1 MRAIESRNLRS
12 EIEQIVWP
20 QTIMAFLAM
29 YDSKPNQVYISNV
42 ELGSRLSANFNI
54 YNKAYHNRSLYGLL
68 FAAATMDDAIGGNR
82 FKNAFL
88 RISCI
93 GFISHVKGILIQSLL
108 EKGGEDT
115 SPIKILLKRKYKQK
129 GYFWS
134 AVLEL
139 SDHYH
144 ILYFLSKI
152 IYPLVKW
159 KSTKSFN
166 RKLDGLRIEL
176 ATNIANKQNGQ
187 KRYGD
192 WF

>member
-1 MRAIESRNLRS
+1 
-12 EIEQIVWP
+12 
-20 QTIMAFLAM
+20 MAFLAM
-29 YDSKPNQVYISNV
+29 YDSRPNQVYISKV
-42 ELGSRLSANFNI
+42 ELGSRMSASFNI

-68 FAAATMDDAIGGNR
+68 FAAAAIDDAIGGNR

-88 RISCI
+88 RINCI
-93 GFISHVKGILIQSLL
+93 GFISHVKGILVQSLI

-115 SPIKILLKRKYKQK
+115 SFIKMLLIKKYRQK
-129 GYFWS
+129 GYFWA

-139 SDHYH
+139 SDNYH
-144 ILYFLSKI
+144 ILYLLSKI

-159 KSTKSFN
+159 KSAKSFN
-166 RKLDGLRIEL
+166 RKLDGLRTEL
-176 ATNIANKQNGQ
+176 ATNIINKQNGQ